1 MPEGGL
7 RGGVKCSFARCCFVV
22 VGGGGGSGHFVIAGG
37 GGSGHFVIAF
47 YIYLGSIY
55 IYIYGAEIFVKVIDT
70 PRIRLGQV
78 SPFYRRKRSRP

>member
-22 VGGGGGSGHFVIAGG
+22 VGGG